1 MQFNENYPW
10 YIQSSPVFTA
20 LYNGLYEVGS
30 KMSCLDAWK
39 IFYPTELNLAGLLAH
54 AKLWG
59 LATSWASLTDSLIY
73 DDGLWAETYGQV
85 GDGDK
90 YWSGKESSVS
100 EEWYRR
106 YLSLKMY
113 IRSRPLTL
121 ETIKKAFEILLGEY
135 LDYTISVTEDLMA
148 CEVIVTSDAETTM
161 VLRGILSYDPTL
173 LGKPVGVKITYTFN
187 AIIGE

>member
-10 YIQSSPVFTA
+10 YIQSSPVFTE

-73 DDGLWAETYGQV
+73 NDGKWAETYGEV
-85 GDGDK
+85 GDEDK
-90 YWSGKESSVS
+90 YWSGKESSVN
-100 EEWYRR
+100 EGWYRK
-106 YLSLKMY
+106 YIALKMY

-121 ETIKKAFEILLGEY
+121 ETIKKAFEILLS
-135 LDYTISVTEDLMA
+135 DIPNYTIEVSEDLMA
-148 CEVIVTSDAETTM
+148 CEVEVASDADTTM

-173 LGKPVGVKITYTFN
+173 LGKPVGIKITYTFDT
-187 AIIGE
+187 I